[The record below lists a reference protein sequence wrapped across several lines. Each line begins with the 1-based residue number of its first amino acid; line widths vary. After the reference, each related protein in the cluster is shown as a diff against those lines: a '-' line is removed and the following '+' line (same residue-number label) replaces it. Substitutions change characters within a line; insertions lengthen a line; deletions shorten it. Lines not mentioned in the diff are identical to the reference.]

1 MFNNHT
7 MLTWTNLRIFS
18 VKLISTYIR
27 FVGRGCVFI
36 CRTVTP
42 IGLKSNKRVKLELHF
57 SFFRI
62 KWQINSWNT
71 TDKNL
76 VRWHHLQNKLS
87 LIGKSHLH
95 MLTDSTAYLPLHHLE
110 QLVPVA
116 RDLSKELKASLK
128 IFRQITCLQW
138 KSTLFTHKNFVSW
151 TFWQKCVRFSSMWE
165 RLIFLGSSMNKNK
178 VARGRRS

>member
-1 MFNNHT
+1 
-7 MLTWTNLRIFS
+7 MLTWTNLADLRIFS
-18 VKLISTYIR
+18 VKLNNFHVIFKNLHQIR
-27 FVGRGCVFI
+27 RQRMRFHLQNCDSYRPEIKKESKVRTLFFI
-36 CRTVTP
+36 FPYDR
-42 IGLKSNKRVKLELHF
+42 
-57 SFFRI
+57 
-62 KWQINSWNT
+62 
-71 TDKNL
+71 NL